1 MSLTS
6 WQAIL
11 GIGVCFIFLGV
22 ASVLWS
28 RKERKGYYN
37 SRAAQRDVKEFITRE
52 PERPWLDAWRIGSRI
67 FLIIGVM
74 LAIGGGVL
82 WLVLYR

>member
-1 MSLTS
+1 M
-6 WQAIL
+6 
-11 GIGVCFIFLGV
+11 
-22 ASVLWS
+22 
-28 RKERKGYYN
+28 
-37 SRAAQRDVKEFITRE
+37 AAQRDVKEFISQE

-74 LAIGGGVL
+74 LTIGGGVL